1 MEKINIV
8 TINRIENIMLPISD
22 LLSEQEKNT
31 TLNEK
36 HLGGTLDDFLKEDK
50 RQIDWPPEADEV
62 SDITEAITSI
72 YETEIGTKIEY
83 NNPLVV
89 ELIKKSLNIH
99 WQQTT
104 VLTAQAEHLQRWG
117 YKKLAAI
124 FKADAIQEQT
134 HAGINIKRL
143 EFFDVDYQPLIVAP
157 PSWAR
162 HDMVAMIKYN
172 LASVMEASVAER
184 TTIVAARAVGD
195 EITAN
200 MFIELLQGSE
210 DGIEL
215 YTGFLKLIEQM
226 GIDNFLTLQ
235 V

>member
-1 MEKINIV
+1 MENIMLPISNKVIINM
-8 TINRIENIMLPISD
+8 ENIMLPISD

-36 HLGGTLDDFLKEDK
+36 HLGSTLDDFLKE
-50 RQIDWPPEADEV
+50 QNPPETKLEIDEP
-62 SDITEAITSI
+62 S
-72 YETEIGTKIEY
+72 EIEEPSNIALEY

-134 HAGINIKRL
+134 HAAINIKRL
-143 EFFDVDYQPLIVAP
+143 EFFDVDYQPLIIAP

>member
-1 MEKINIV
+1 MF
-8 TINRIENIMLPISD
+8 PISD

-36 HLGGTLDDFLKEDK
+36 HLGSTLDDFLKEDNLS
-50 RQIDWPPEADEV
+50 IDSPPETNVDAPSEIEIDEP
-62 SDITEAITSI
+62 SNIATKSI
-72 YETEIGTKIEY
+72 YETDIETRIEY
-83 NNPLVV
+83 NNPLVI

-124 FKADAIQEQT
+124 FKEDAIQEQT
-134 HAGINIKRL
+134 HAAINIKRL
-143 EFFDVDYQPLIVAP
+143 EFFDADYQPLIIAP
-157 PSWAR
+157 PSWTR

-226 GIDNFLTLQ
+226 GVDNFLTLQ